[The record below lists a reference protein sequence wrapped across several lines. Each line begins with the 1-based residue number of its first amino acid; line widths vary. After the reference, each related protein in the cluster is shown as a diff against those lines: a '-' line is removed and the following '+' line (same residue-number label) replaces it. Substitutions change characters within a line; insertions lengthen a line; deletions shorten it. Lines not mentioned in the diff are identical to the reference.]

1 MVVRPD
7 RLPLGSLD
15 ADDLQGAHGAL
26 AARIPSVQEVEGE
39 VDCGAEVHGLEAN
52 SEIEGRF
59 ALEDLVNFVEGTPG
73 RMAKV
78 TSHARLLS
86 LFTLRRRRGPYN
98 PPNEEGVAERFRHLS
113 GEADVPVC
121 GSSPFGARPMRDS
134 MRGVLRLCKS
144 PRGRLFLN
152 LGTGV
157 FAIGI
162 SLLAARHFAEVGWP
176 LAHADFVLVA
186 FSGVLF
192 LLAYA
197 FKAYGWRRLFA
208 PHERPRS
215 LTLAA
220 AGGAACVTG
229 AALPGRFDDVVR
241 VAVVRRASS
250 VTGVPT
256 VCLSLF
262 MLGLVDTAALM
273 PFASVAAAAPDTSM
287 GVRAAMGVV
296 AFAGFGAAVV
306 IAVLPRLTASGRLVR
321 FRLARWMSERSL
333 SPREAWKAWILVLAS
348 WLTRA
353 LGLFVLLAALG
364 VSISLPLAIAFLC
377 AAAASGAL
385 PVAPAGAATQAG
397 AGAAILVASGIGTAQ
412 AISFAVAAQALLIV
426 AGAAVLVFAA
436 AWHGGA
442 RLALRRA
449 ALIR

>member
-1 MVVRPD
+1 MLDSFRSSRYAPAGVPTIPRT
-7 RLPLGSLD
+7 RKGS
-15 ADDLQGAHGAL
+15 
-26 AARIPSVQEVEGE
+26 PSA
-39 VDCGAEVHGLEAN
+39 CC
-52 SEIEGRF
+52 
-59 ALEDLVNFVEGTPG
+59 
-73 RMAKV
+73 
-78 TSHARLLS
+78 
-86 LFTLRRRRGPYN
+86 
-98 PPNEEGVAERFRHLS
+98 HLS

-121 GSSPFGARPMRDS
+121 GSSPFGTRPMRDS
-134 MRGVLRLCKS
+134 MRAVLRLCKS

-287 GVRAAMGVV
+287 GV
-296 AFAGFGAAVV
+296 
-306 IAVLPRLTASGRLVR
+306 LTASGRLVR

-442 RLALRRA
+442 RPALRRA
-449 ALIR
+449 ALM